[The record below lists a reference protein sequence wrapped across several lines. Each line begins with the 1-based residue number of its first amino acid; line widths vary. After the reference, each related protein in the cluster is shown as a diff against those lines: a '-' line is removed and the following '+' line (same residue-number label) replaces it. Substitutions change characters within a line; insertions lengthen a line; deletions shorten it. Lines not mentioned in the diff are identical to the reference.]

1 MKKPKTLIIAAMLAV
16 ASLAQA
22 KDYHVVI
29 KGKGEIKIPRTEVI
43 VGGNIKQDT
52 ITVLPAEDITE
63 IQLSIKTLTGEVIFS
78 DLIPFEV
85 PETYH
90 FITPP
95 MPEGFL
101 LEIKD
106 NNGTVYTSI
115 EEED

>member
-1 MKKPKTLIIAAMLAV
+1 MKKTKTLIAAAMLTV
-16 ASLAQA
+16 ALLAQA

-29 KGKGEIKIPRTEVI
+29 KGKGEIKIPRTEVS
-43 VGGNIKQDT
+43 VDGNIKQDT
-52 ITVLPAEDITE
+52 IIVVPAEDITE
-63 IQLSIKTLTGEVIFS
+63 IQLSIKTLAGEVIFS
-78 DLIPFEV
+78 DLIPFEI

-106 NNGTVYTSI
+106 NNGVIYTGI
-115 EEED
+115 EEDE